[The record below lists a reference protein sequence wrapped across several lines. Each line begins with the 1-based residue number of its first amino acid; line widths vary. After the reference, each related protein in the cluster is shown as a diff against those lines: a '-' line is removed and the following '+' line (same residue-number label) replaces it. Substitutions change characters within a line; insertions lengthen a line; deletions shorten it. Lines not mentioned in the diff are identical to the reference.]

1 MDFHTIKQDVEL
13 YLDLSRDA
21 RDDMAMCQDFYDN
34 KQWTDEEKKEL
45 KARYQHPTIDNKIKE
60 KVNGLL
66 GYAEKRKTEIRAYP
80 RNKDVDSESASLI
93 GKAIDF
99 VADENY
105 ISSLKNDLLKSLI
118 ITGVQA
124 VILDYDDTKKSKISL
139 REIKFDR
146 FYYDIHSSKEDFSDA
161 CFLGGMIWLSEK
173 GIKEMYPSAD
183 VSKAQ
188 GMGDYSY
195 DLYTQDKP
203 QWTATI
209 KNENRFLIT
218 EHYYKED
225 NKWYRCVLS
234 GNDFLEPPEI
244 SQFVSDDGQSICPI
258 IANSLNVDRDNNRYG
273 DVVSDLFMQRE
284 LNARRS
290 KALHLLSSRQTKAVK
305 GAIADVDELKDE
317 LAKPDGHVEILGDTG
332 DFEIIGTSDF
342 ASGQLQLYQDTKEYF
357 NTNNINGDMAGNPE
371 STNNMSG
378 HAIGLIQSG
387 AALSKEHIFQSHDN
401 FMKRV
406 YETIWYLIKQ
416 TWTDEAY
423 LRVFDDY
430 NSLKWVGF
438 NVPMTFQDHV
448 KEILE
453 DDSKSIEEK
462 QKTELVLQQLA
473 QTNPEKL
480 NEIVYVKNNIAEM
493 FVDITMEISQS
504 SPIMDELQFKF
515 LTEAMDKTGL
525 DITELLLFSGLP
537 DKFKI
542 IDTIKKKQQQQAQ
555 QQGGMQQM
563 QEQMLQLQAQLAQA
577 QVEKEMSI
585 AELNKQKAINQ
596 ALENQKLAGGQDE
609 LEQAEKMAD
618 IKLKEVG
625 IEQKQIENLALMTK
639 PFDANPQINT

>member
-1 MDFHTIKQDVEL
+1 MDFQTVKQDVEL

-21 RDDMAMCQDFYDN
+21 RDDMALCQDFYDN
-34 KQWTDEEKKEL
+34 KQWTSDEKKEL

-80 RNKDVDSESASLI
+80 RNKDVDSESATLI
-93 GKAIDF
+93 SKAIDF
-99 VADENY
+99 VVDENY

-118 ITGVQA
+118 IAGVQA
-124 VILDYDDTKKSKISL
+124 VILDFDDNKKSKICI

-146 FYYDIHSSKEDFSDA
+146 FYFDPHSTKDDFSDA

-173 GIKEMYPSAD
+173 GIKEMYPNAD
-183 VSKAQ
+183 ISKAK
-188 GMGDYSY
+188 GMADYTY
-195 DLYTQDKP
+195 DEYTEDKP
-203 QWTATI
+203 MWSATI

-218 EHYYKED
+218 EHYYRDKD
-225 NKWYRCVLS
+225 KWYRCVIS
-234 GNDFLEPPEI
+234 GNDFLEPPAV
-244 SQFVSDDGQSICPI
+244 SQFVTDDGKSLCPI

-273 DVVSDLFMQRE
+273 DVISDIFMQRE

-317 LAKPDGHVEILGDTG
+317 LAKPDGHIEILGDTG

-357 NTNNINGDMAGNPE
+357 NTNNVNGDMAGNPE
-371 STNNMSG
+371 ATNNMSG

-387 AALSKEHIFQSHDN
+387 ALLSKEHIFQSHDN
-401 FMKRV
+401 FLKRV

-416 TWTDEAY
+416 AWKEETY
-423 LRVFDDY
+423 LRIFDDY

-438 NVPMTFQDHV
+438 NVPMTFQSHV
-448 KEILE
+448 QEIL
-453 DDSKSIEEK
+453 DDDKTPLDQK
-462 QKTELVLQQLA
+462 QKTALVLQQLS

-480 NEIVYVKNNIAEM
+480 NEIVYIKNNIAEM
-493 FVDITMEISQS
+493 FIDITMEVSQS
-504 SPIMDELQFKF
+504 SPVMDELQFKF

-542 IDTIKKKQQQQAQ
+542 IDAIKKKQEAQAQ
-555 QQGGMQQM
+555 QQDGAGQLQQQM
-563 QEQMLQLQAQLAQA
+563 MQLQAQLAQA

-596 ALENQKLAGGQDE
+596 ALENQKLAGGQNE

-618 IKLKEVG
+618 IKLKEAD
-625 IEQKQIENLALMTK
+625 IEQKHIENMALMVK
-639 PFDANPQINT
+639 PLDSTPQINT